1 MVCKATTPYAKFSV
15 ACAGS
20 PDVKVGSGRRP
31 LKVNNR
37 LWGNRLTQ
45 KFYNQVIVGLAI
57 SIITPVQN
65 WFVRRD
71 LWPIKTSL

>member
-1 MVCKATTPYAKFSV
+1 M
-15 ACAGS
+15 
-20 PDVKVGSGRRP
+20 
-31 LKVNNR
+31 
-37 LWGNRLTQ
+37 Q

-57 SIITPVQN
+57 STITPVQN